1 MWWILIVIIL
11 AVFLFFIY
19 ALNPDKVKA
28 LFKRKQ
34 KTPKIKEEKP
44 KKEEKS
50 NTPSNPNF
58 SYEEYKPEKHKE
70 ESTKVDNL
78 KKDNLHE
85 SEDKS
90 DMKSSEVAYTTLKE
104 EIAKEKAKIKANE
117 TGEGED
123 KTRKRRLVKGG
134 RKSGAVKSA
143 EVAPV
148 EVEDLGEYDENAGF
162 DDDEEDTPN
171 INQSAN
177 DYDIGEDD
185 YDLFNFSEN
194 KSIGQEIRNLSPE
207 LKTLLI
213 DNVLSKKTDED
224 KK

>member
-44 KKEEKS
+44 KQKEQ
-50 NTPSNPNF
+50 TPSNPNF
-58 SYEEYKPEKHKE
+58 SYNEYKPEE
-70 ESTKVDNL
+70 EKV
-78 KKDNLHE
+78 KKDNLHTKKGKE
-85 SEDKS
+85 
-90 DMKSSEVAYTTLKE
+90 SSEVAYTTLKE

-162 DDDEEDTPN
+162 DDEDTSN
-171 INQSAN
+171 VNQSAN
-177 DYDIGEDD
+177 DFDIGEDD

-213 DNVLSKKTDED
+213 DNVLSKKSDED